1 MPSVVIGNTSKRI
14 NSTSQTFSGTSCSCI
29 LKEPCSMQRPV
40 FRVQGL
46 SKGSLYN
53 YCSFEGRYY
62 WVDDIVYVTN
72 NIQDVYCHLD
82 PLATYKSAITNTY
95 GFIQYGDSTHWN
107 PYVDDV
113 RFAPEVARNV
123 LDYEISLFPFT
134 PSSTGCVVMTFA
146 QTSSFDWTLNLST
159 QSPCGVHVGIMS
171 VSSLYEAIGDLTR
184 FGDTVPQDPS
194 LITSIGEAC
203 LEIVQAFS
211 RAMESSGG
219 GSFLDN
225 IKKCIWLPFELS
237 SVVNALT
244 TTQRQGLMIGG
255 MLASNV
261 TWYEVQANQ
270 IFTSYETKDI
280 TTNVEA
286 TTSNYKFLRND
297 RFLGMQF
304 NTPSGCDRIPN
315 DLALSPN
322 GDIKFYFKTAFS
334 IQDGS
339 WAVKVSSTSSHR
351 DTLTAFT
358 GCVAVD
364 LLGSLYGGPTPSSRI
379 GQSIVA
385 IETTAVSMGIGN
397 IIGGFANYG
406 GDSGP
411 GSSNQNGAQGLMS
424 MGSGITGAWT
434 SRPHNCVVP
443 TADYGGSTCGMF
455 CTGSAGSTGNAAK
468 AFLSIRQWLPKCIL
482 DSSTSYSDYC
492 AKYGYP
498 VNRYYKIG
506 DITGYCQCVGAS
518 VEGASGASESSK
530 STINSYLNT
539 GIYIE

>member
-1 MPSVVIGNTSKRI
+1 MPSITIGNTSKKI
-14 NSTSQTFSGTSCSCI
+14 NSTSQTFSGTTLSCI

-46 SKGSLYN
+46 TKGALYN

-62 WVDDIVYVTN
+62 WIDDIVYFTN
-72 NIQDVYCHLD
+72 AIQDVYCHLD
-82 PLATYKSAITNTY
+82 PLATYKSAILNTY
-95 GFIQYGDSTHWN
+95 GLIKYGDSSHWN
-107 PYVDDV
+107 QFTDDV
-113 RFAPEVARNV
+113 RFNPEVARNV
-123 LDYEISLFPFT
+123 LDYEIDLFPFT

-146 QTSSFDWTLNLST
+146 QTSSLDWTTNIQAT
-159 QSPCGVHVGIMS
+159 SPCGVHVAIMS

-184 FGDTVPQDPS
+184 FGDTVPQDPT

-203 LEIVQAFS
+203 LEIVQAFA

-237 SVVNALT
+237 SVVNKLT
-244 TTQRQGLMIGG
+244 TTRRSGLMIGG

-261 TWYEVQANQ
+261 TWYEVSANQ
-270 IFTSYETKDI
+270 IYTSTSSKDVTSNI
-280 TTNVEA
+280 NA
-286 TTSNYKFLRND
+286 TTSSLEFLRND
-297 RFLGMQF
+297 RFLGIQL

-322 GDIKFYFKTAFS
+322 TSVEFNFKTAFS

-339 WAVKVSSTSSHR
+339 WALKVSSTSSHR
-351 DTLTAFT
+351 DTLSAFT

-379 GQSIVA
+379 GQAITEIVDGA
-385 IETTAVSMGIGN
+385 LQMAVGSW
-397 IIGGFANYG
+397 IGGINQFDKAEG
-406 GDSGP
+406 AGMQDT
-411 GSSNQNGAQGLMS
+411 GSVMS
-424 MGSGITGAWT
+424 IASGIQGSFF

-443 TADYGGSTCGMF
+443 TADYGGSTCAMF
-455 CTGSAGSTGNAAK
+455 CSGSAGSTGNAAK

-482 DSSTSYSDYC
+482 DSSSSYTDYC
-492 AKYGYP
+492 NKYGYP

-506 DITGYCQCVGAS
+506 DMTGFVQCIGAS
-518 VEGASGASESSK
+518 VEGAAGASESAK
-530 STINSYLNT
+530 STINSYINT